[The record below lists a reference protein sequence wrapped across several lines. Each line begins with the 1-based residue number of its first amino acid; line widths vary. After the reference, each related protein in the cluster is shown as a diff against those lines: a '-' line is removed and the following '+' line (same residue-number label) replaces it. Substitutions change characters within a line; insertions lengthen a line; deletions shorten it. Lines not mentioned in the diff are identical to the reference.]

1 MLVISP
7 YARRGYVDDAFGEF
21 SAPLRFISDNWGLP
35 YLTPRI
41 RQSHNFE
48 HVFDFEGKPASA
60 GSAAACS
67 GDGSLLGFP
76 PVVPRLARR
85 RAGRPEDPLPLTEAM
100 RVPSSGMQ
108 RHGHKIAVRPGGSV
122 VTGRPVVVV
131 IVSLVLAGCGGTTA
145 SSGAT
150 GSTTP
155 TPTSTVQEVDVGGYL
170 LDIECEG
177 EGSPTVV
184 FEAGAGGD
192 RSSFLNQWVD
202 LRDITRVCAYDR
214 AGIGTS
220 DERPTTGSVTIGD
233 LADELARLLEGAG
246 IEEPIV
252 LASHSL
258 GGGVAQFFADRYPDH
273 VAGLV
278 FVDSI
283 AIPGYV
289 DWFGSKL
296 DDGTGGSID
305 MRRSAEEWEQIG
317 SFGST
322 PTIVLTQGFAG
333 EDDSAPQRFRRY
345 FRERARR
352 DGRAARR
359 TRCT

>member
-1 MLVISP
+1 M
-7 YARRGYVDDAFGEF
+7 
-21 SAPLRFISDNWGLP
+21 
-35 YLTPRI
+35 
-41 RQSHNFE
+41 
-48 HVFDFEGKPASA
+48 
-60 GSAAACS
+60 
-67 GDGSLLGFP
+67 
-76 PVVPRLARR
+76 
-85 RAGRPEDPLPLTEAM
+85 
-100 RVPSSGMQ
+100 
-108 RHGHKIAVRPGGSV
+108 
-122 VTGRPVVVV
+122 TGRPVVVV

-150 GSTTP
+150 GSTTS

-246 IEEPIV
+246 IPEPIV

-289 DWFGSKL
+289 DWFGSKPL
-296 DDGTGGSID
+296 DDGTGGTID
-305 MRRSAEEWEQIG
+305 MQRSAEEWEQIG

-345 FRERARR
+345 FREVHDELASRSSDSVHVIAP
-352 DGRAARR
+352 DSGHSIHEDAPELVTAAIAEVVEAVR
-359 TRCT
+359 TGAQLAPCDDRFAASGGVCA